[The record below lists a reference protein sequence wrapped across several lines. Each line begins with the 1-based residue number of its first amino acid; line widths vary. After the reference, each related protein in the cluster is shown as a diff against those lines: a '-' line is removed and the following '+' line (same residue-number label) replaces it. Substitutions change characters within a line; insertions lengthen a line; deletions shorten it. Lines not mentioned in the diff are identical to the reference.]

1 MEQMSQGLLHVSKG
15 KNIIVVE
22 TKITNKSTQVQADK
36 ELYEFV
42 DNLLDHGYE
51 IPSLFTCIYFSGR
64 DRRPCPKGRRAG
76 TQGSAR
82 LAQLE
87 EMVA

>member
-51 IPSLFTCIYFSGR
+51 ILNNSRTYFDSSVCYFE
-64 DRRPCPKGRRAG
+64 DRWVLKSPN
-76 TQGSAR
+76 
-82 LAQLE
+82 
-87 EMVA
+87 